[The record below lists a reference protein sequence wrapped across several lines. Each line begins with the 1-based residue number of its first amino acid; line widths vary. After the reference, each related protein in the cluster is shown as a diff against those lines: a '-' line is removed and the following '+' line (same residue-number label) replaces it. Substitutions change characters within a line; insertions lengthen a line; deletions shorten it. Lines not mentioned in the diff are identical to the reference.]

1 MTTLLLLAF
10 LLGMRHA
17 LEVDHLAAVA
27 TLATRSRTRWQTVSQ
42 GAAWGLGHTLMLL
55 AAGGACLLLSIAIP
69 ARLARGFEI
78 GVGVMLLGL
87 GAEVLWRVR
96 RQNVHLHLHEH
107 DDGTRHVHA
116 HSHQPGDEQGPEH
129 RAHPHFHP
137 HPHGFPRRALLVGLV
152 HGLAGSAAL
161 LLLTVTAIP
170 SRWLGLA
177 YIPGVWTWLHPWDGS
192 PLGGDLGADAGHG
205 ARSQPY
211 SPDCRG
217 SYWSCHSGD
226 RGLGDRRKR
235 PATEVPMCLAIPGK
249 VVDMTSENPHLALV
263 EVAGVRRQ
271 INVDLV
277 REDGLATGDWVL
289 IHVGFAMSK
298 IMRGRAGADAQAM
311 LGEDLEA
318 MREIEGYDL
327 ALAESGES
335 PEREEAS

>member
-78 GVGVMLLGL
+78 GVGIMLLGL

-96 RQNVHLHLHEH
+96 RQNIHLHLHEH
-107 DDGTRHVHA
+107 DDGTRHAHA
-116 HSHQPGDEQGPEH
+116 HSHPPGDEQGPEH
-129 RAHPHFHP
+129 HAHPHFHP
-137 HPHGFPRRALLVGLV
+137 HPQGFPRRALLVGLV

-177 YIPGVWTWLHPWDGS
+177 YILVF
-192 PLGGDLGADAGHG
+192 
-205 ARSQPY
+205 
-211 SPDCRG
+211 
-217 SYWSCHSGD
+217 
-226 RGLGDRRKR
+226 GLGSILGM
-235 PATEVPMCLAIPGK
+235 AVLSAVISVPMQGTAR
-249 VVDMTSENPHLALV
+249 ALSRTHRVV
-263 EVAGVRRQ
+263 EVVT
-271 INVDLV
+271 
-277 REDGLATGDWVL
+277 GLATLAIGVWV
-289 IHVGFAMSK
+289 IA
-298 IMRGRAGADAQAM
+298 A
-311 LGEDLEA
+311 
-318 MREIEGYDL
+318 
-327 ALAESGES
+327 
-335 PEREEAS
+335 